1 MTHSKDFEDDGKP
14 LEEADITRALS
25 PAAYKARVE
34 LEAAKATDAVLI
46 VIRGTPQGKKYSL
59 KGQSKF
65 LLGRDKGVEIHVD
78 DANMSRRHAQLTL
91 EEGKAFIQD
100 LGSRNGT
107 LVNNESI
114 GAAKVALAKED
125 MITIGGTILKYLP
138 AGQLETLYHINL
150 ADAASMD
157 KLTGLYNR
165 KYIAEVLEVEFKRAK
180 ALHTNIS
187 VVLFDIDNFKKINDT
202 YGHDCG
208 DYVLSGV
215 GAAVKASGLGERDLA
230 GRFGG
235 EEFIVVLTSSGA
247 EQAGLVAERIR
258 KRIEQHAF
266 MYENQRVNVTVSLG
280 VSAIRRDFQVGGDIF
295 KEADKALYESKRAGK
310 NRVTVAAAALASD

>member
-1 MTHSKDFEDDGKP
+1 MAPSEDSDDDFN
-14 LEEADITRALS
+14 ITRALN

-46 VIRGTPQGKKYSL
+46 VIRGTPQGKKYHL
-59 KGQSKF
+59 AGQNKF
-65 LLGRDKGVEIHVD
+65 LLGRDKGVDIQVD
-78 DANMSRRHAQLTL
+78 DANMSRRHAQITF
-91 EEGKAFIQD
+91 EDGNVFVQD

-125 MITIGGTILKYLP
+125 MITLGATILKYLP
-138 AGQLETLYHINL
+138 AGELETLYHINL

-165 KYIAEVLEVEFKRAK
+165 KYITEVLEVEFKRAK
-180 ALHTNIS
+180 ALHTNLS

-202 YGHDCG
+202 HGHDCG
-208 DYVLSGV
+208 DYVLTGV
-215 GAAVKASGLGERDLA
+215 GAAVKASGLGQRDLA

-235 EEFIVVLTSSGA
+235 EEFIVVLTNAGA
-247 EQAGLVAERIR
+247 EQAGHVAERIR
-258 KRIEQHAF
+258 KCIEQHEF
-266 MYENQRVNVTVSLG
+266 IYENRRIGVTVSLG
-280 VSAIRRDFQVGGDIF
+280 VSAIRSDFHTGVDIY
-295 KEADKALYESKRAGK
+295 KEADKALYESKRTGK

>member
-235 EEFIVVLTSSGA
+235 EEFIVVLTAPARSRRGLWRSGFANASSSM
-247 EQAGLVAERIR
+247 RSCTR
-258 KRIEQHAF
+258 
-266 MYENQRVNVTVSLG
+266 T
-280 VSAIRRDFQVGGDIF
+280 SA
-295 KEADKALYESKRAGK
+295 S
-310 NRVTVAAAALASD
+310 TSPLASACPRFAGIFRSVGIFSRRPTKPCMSPSVPAKTASR

>member
-34 LEAAKATDAVLI
+34 LEAAKGTDAVLI

-114 GAAKVALAKED
+114 GAAKVALATEHLVESRD
-125 MITIGGTILKYLP
+125 RTIRV
-138 AGQLETLYHINL
+138 
-150 ADAASMD
+150 
-157 KLTGLYNR
+157 LTGPR
-165 KYIAEVLEVEFKRAK
+165 AEGPAKRP
-180 ALHTNIS
+180 
-187 VVLFDIDNFKKINDT
+187 
-202 YGHDCG
+202 
-208 DYVLSGV
+208 
-215 GAAVKASGLGERDLA
+215 AAR
-230 GRFGG
+230 
-235 EEFIVVLTSSGA
+235 
-247 EQAGLVAERIR
+247 
-258 KRIEQHAF
+258 
-266 MYENQRVNVTVSLG
+266 
-280 VSAIRRDFQVGGDIF
+280 
-295 KEADKALYESKRAGK
+295 
-310 NRVTVAAAALASD
+310 